1 MRSANDGETVL
12 VVDDEPTV
20 RLLACEVLGDLGYRV
35 IEAVDGAAALTVL
48 QSPDRVDLLLTD
60 VGLPG
65 GLNGRQLATAG
76 RGLRPGLRV
85 LFITGFAETSVLGAD
100 ELDGVMQVLTK
111 PFDLDTLSARIRGLM
126 N

>member
-1 MRSANDGETVL
+1 M
-12 VVDDEPTV
+12 
-20 RLLACEVLGDLGYRV
+20 
-35 IEAVDGAAALTVL
+35 
-48 QSPDRVDLLLTD
+48 TD